1 MIDPHV
7 MIAYHKCHTSKS
19 FCYEIK
25 MQVIWLL
32 HWQLNMHLWAPQKKK
47 KKAFMGAKTGQLS
60 KIIIQISANRPNTT
74 TYT

>member
-1 MIDPHV
+1 MV
-7 MIAYHKCHTSKS
+7 IALAVKHAFMGSSK
-19 FCYEIK
+19 E
-25 MQVIWLL
+25 
-32 HWQLNMHLWAPQKKK
+32 KK